1 MPPCILDG
9 INILPQLTGHVP
21 KIILGNKEV
30 HYPFEMIQL
39 LNSNIP
45 QRSTC
50 TRDMWDSKDNKE
62 PWHIKS

>member
-50 TRDMWDSKDNKE
+50 TRDM
-62 PWHIKS
+62 